1 MELKDRIELLVAL
14 GEYLA
19 QPNEVLDAVIHQTY
33 IHNPWFTKANTQRS
47 LTGIREAFLQREAL
61 QNWADHY
68 AIGNQGQ
75 KCQIGLVLAGN
86 IPLVGFHDV
95 LSVFITGHEALIKLS
110 DKDRYLLPHCL
121 EWMKKQNPAVGAY
134 FQVVDK
140 LENYDAV
147 IATGSNNS
155 ARYFEAYF
163 GHKPHIIRRNR
174 NGVAVL
180 TGQES
185 EADLSGLADD
195 VLAYFGLGCRN
206 VSKIYVPKEYQ
217 FEPLLEALHEH
228 RELAM
233 HNKYKNNFDYN
244 YTLLILNKIEH
255 LANGCIL
262 LIEDPS
268 LTSRIASLHYEFYA
282 ETDALRA
289 ELTQRSDEIQCI
301 VSAGALD
308 GISTLAPGTA
318 QLPSLQDYADGVDT
332 VQFLLGLR

>member
-47 LTGIREAFLQREAL
+47 LTSIREAFLQREAL
-61 QNWADHY
+61 QNWVDHY
-68 AIGNQGQ
+68 AIGNQEQ

-121 EWMKKQNPAVGAY
+121 EWMKKQNPATGAY
-134 FQVVDK
+134 FQLVDK
-140 LENYDAV
+140 LESYDAV

-185 EADLSGLADD
+185 EADLRGLADD

-206 VSKIYVPKEYQ
+206 VSKIYVPKEYK

-268 LTSRIASLHYEFYA
+268 LTSRIASLHYEFYS

-289 ELTQRSDEIQCI
+289 ELTQRADEIQCI

-308 GISTLAPGTA
+308 AISTLAPGTA